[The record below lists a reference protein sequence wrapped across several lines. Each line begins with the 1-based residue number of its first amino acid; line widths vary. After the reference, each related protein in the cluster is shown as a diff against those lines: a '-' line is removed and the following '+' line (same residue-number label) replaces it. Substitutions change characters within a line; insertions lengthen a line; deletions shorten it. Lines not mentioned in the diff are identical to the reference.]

1 MDILIDED
9 ADGGSDG
16 RGDVVADA
24 IVTDALRASRRGEH
38 VDGHCAV
45 SHCRGAEGSAV
56 QRSDHSEEQQRT
68 GQQIAAKADEIEQQ
82 TNHQHP
88 FPWKT
93 VHDETA
99 EGPDEQGR
107 QCIAR
112 QHQTYH
118 VFCRT
123 KGFAQ
128 IQRQQRRKQIEGKRH
143 REVRSHHL
151 PIVAVP
157 QAFTLFHLQSFFS
170 VSKDTTLFEHLQTKD
185 KEKTGAGS
193 N

>member
-9 ADGGSDG
+9 ADGGSNG
-16 RGDVVADA
+16 RGNVVADA
-24 IVTDALRASRRGEH
+24 IVADALRASRRGEH
-38 VDGHCAV
+38 VDGHRAV
-45 SHCRGAEGSAV
+45 RHRRGAEGSTV

-68 GQQIAAKADEIEQQ
+68 GQQIAPKADEIEQQ
-82 TNHQHP
+82 AHHQHP
-88 FPWKT
+88 FPWKA

-107 QCIAR
+107 QRIAR

-128 IQRQQRRKQIEGKRH
+128 IQRQQRCQQIES
-143 REVRSHHL
+143 E
-151 PIVAVP
+151 
-157 QAFTLFHLQSFFS
+157 
-170 VSKDTTLFEHLQTKD
+170 
-185 KEKTGAGS
+185 
-193 N
+193 